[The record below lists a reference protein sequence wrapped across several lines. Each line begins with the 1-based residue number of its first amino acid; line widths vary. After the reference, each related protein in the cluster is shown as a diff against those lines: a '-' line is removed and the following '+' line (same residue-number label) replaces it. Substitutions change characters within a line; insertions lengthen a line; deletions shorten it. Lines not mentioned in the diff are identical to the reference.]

1 MGSNYS
7 DICVAP
13 SECEELYLRQASLL
27 QLLMLLS
34 DSLGGDMFDYNI
46 IRQTKNEI
54 RQNFC
59 HRMKVHIYINLMLM
73 LHGTERITG
82 LRRMFLSF
90 IFVTSTTIC
99 DTILKTITDTDQSVW
114 KMTNCRI

>member
-73 LHGTERITG
+73 LHETERITG

-90 IFVTSTTIC
+90 TIC
-99 DTILKTITDTDQSVW
+99 DTILKTITDTDQSVR